1 MTKTKEQ
8 IITKIVRDLPN
19 SNALSEMNGSEW
31 YGWFEECWN
40 EAINY
45 THCCTGLKEK
55 KAIPFEDWA
64 RVKGIKLLIDSNYR
78 WGETYVYKEVV
89 MKMYEVYLIN
99 L

>member
-45 THCCTGLKEK
+45 THCCKSDSEHLCDKYLKPELDK
-55 KAIPFEDWA
+55 YKHLKIEII
-64 RVKGIKLLIDSNYR
+64 RGINDI
-78 WGETYVYKEVV
+78 
-89 MKMYEVYLIN
+89 
-99 L
+99 